1 MRVTDS
7 FFLYMD
13 YGLEF
18 LLSCA
23 WTEATQKGRPDSEL
37 GYFPSNFLY
46 TSAAREPH
54 EHSPGYE
61 TFFSK

>member
-1 MRVTDS
+1 
-7 FFLYMD
+7 MD

-23 WTEATQKGRPDSEL
+23 WTETTQKGRPDSEL

-46 TSAAREPH
+46 TSASREPH
-54 EHSPGYE
+54 EHSPGHE
-61 TFFSK
+61 TVFLK